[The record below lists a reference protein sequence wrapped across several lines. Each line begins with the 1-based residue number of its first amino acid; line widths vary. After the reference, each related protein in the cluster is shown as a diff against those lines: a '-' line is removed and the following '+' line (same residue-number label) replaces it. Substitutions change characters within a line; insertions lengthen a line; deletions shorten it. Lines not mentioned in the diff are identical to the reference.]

1 MGQNSVLPSHS
12 DCQSDR
18 ISLEHKAENKAKQ
31 FAYNHIACQWRL
43 QDSHH
48 LVLAPKLMGISR
60 FEKTPESAAQAKFA
74 FILSLISEPNGKLVI
89 A

>member
-1 MGQNSVLPSHS
+1 M
-12 DCQSDR
+12 
-18 ISLEHKAENKAKQ
+18 
-31 FAYNHIACQWRL
+31 
-43 QDSHH
+43 
-48 LVLAPKLMGISR
+48 VLAPKLMGISR